1 MNPTKLK
8 HFRELIQ
15 ARISSLLDEIAVGHA
30 ATATVQLDQQ
40 MVGRLSRMDAIQQQA
55 MAKAANQRREG
66 EVQRLKA
73 ALLRIDEDEFGY
85 CEDCGEDIEHKR
97 LEISPTTTRCMPCL
111 SG

>member
-1 MNPTKLK
+1 MNPAQQQK
-8 HFRELIQ
+8 FRELIQ
-15 ARISSLLDEIAVGHA
+15 ARISALRDEIAHGQS

-55 MAKAANQRREG
+55 MAKAANQRREA

-73 ALLRIDEDEFGY
+73 ALVRIGEDEFGY
-85 CEDCGEDIEHKR
+85 CEDCGEDIDMKR
-97 LEISPTTTRCMPCL
+97 LQIAPTTTRCMSCV